1 MSDSLYIEKELSW
14 LSFNQ
19 RVLQEA
25 QDHSVPIIERV
36 RFLGIFSNNQDEFYK
51 VRVAALKRRIILN
64 ELKQTDD
71 GSIKLLNDV
80 QAKLAQ
86 LQQDFDDTYREIIL
100 TLARRNIFLI
110 NEDQLSSNHQN
121 WVRKYFK
128 DKVLRHITP
137 IVITKRTDL
146 VRFLKDEY
154 TYLAVEVK
162 KGEKEDHLLIEIP
175 TDDLPRFVVLP
186 PDGSKT
192 RKTMIIL
199 DNIIRFCLDD
209 LLRGFYKY
217 DSLAAYSIKMTRDA
231 EYDLTDEVDQS
242 LLEKMSEGIKQ
253 RLTAEPVRFVY
264 DREMPNSMIKRLSK
278 MLHISKL
285 DHSVSGSRYH
295 NFKDFIGF
303 PNVGRK
309 YLENAKLSA
318 LNCNDFDQFDTVFD
332 AISQRDI
339 LLYYPYHKFRY
350 ISEFVRQASFD
361 PKVSSIKIN
370 IYRVAKKSHLM
381 NSLIDAANNGKRVT
395 VVIEL
400 RARFDEGANIGWAQV
415 LTDAGVKVVFGV
427 PSLKVHSKLLL
438 ITRKENNQRVFYSH
452 IGTGN
457 FHEKTAKIYTDFALF
472 TKSQEIGQ
480 EVENVFRF
488 IHQPYR
494 RFKFQH
500 LIVSPNETR
509 RRLFSLIDYEINQ
522 ANAGNRAAITIKV
535 NNLVDKGII
544 TRLYAASKAGV
555 KIRMIIRG
563 MCSLVPG
570 LEGISDNIKII
581 SIVDRFLEHPRVF
594 HFHHAGEE
602 QVYIASFDWMT
613 RNIEERVEVGVPIY
627 NEELK
632 RRVIDLLDLQ
642 FADTTKARI
651 IDAQQQNKYVPRG
664 NRRKI
669 RSQIWT
675 HDYLK
680 AIESRPLKP
689 VEPTKTIQPNK
700 GD

>member
-25 QDHSVPIIERV
+25 QDTSVPIIERV

-51 VRVAALKRRIILN
+51 VRVAALKRRVILN
-64 ELKQTDD
+64 EVKNKDD

-80 QAKLAQ
+80 QAKLAE
-86 LQQDFDDTYREIIL
+86 LQDDFDATYRDIIL

-110 NEDQLSSNHQN
+110 NEDQLSDNHQI
-121 WVRKYFK
+121 WVRKFFK

-137 IVITKRTDL
+137 IVLTKRTDL
-146 VRFLKDEY
+146 VKFLKDEY
-154 TYLAVEVK
+154 TYLAVEVL
-162 KGEKEDHLLIEIP
+162 KGSKEDHLLIEIP
-175 TDDLPRFVVLP
+175 TDSLPRFVVLP
-186 PDGSKT
+186 PDGSKA

-209 LLRGFYKY
+209 LLRGFYEY
-217 DSLAAYSIKMTRDA
+217 DSVAAYSIKMTRDA

-264 DREMPNSMIKRLSK
+264 DREMPLSMVKRLSK

-285 DHSVSGSRYH
+285 DHSISGSRYH
-295 NFKDFIGF
+295 NFKDFIDF

-309 YLENAKLSA
+309 YLENPKISA
-318 LNCNDFDQFDTVFD
+318 LNCRDFDNYDTIFD
-332 AISQRDI
+332 AITARDI

-361 PKVSSIKIN
+361 PKVISIKIN

-400 RARFDEGANIGWAQV
+400 RARFDEGANIGWAQL

-438 ITRKENNQRVFYSH
+438 ITRREDEQRVTYSH

-472 TKSQEIGQ
+472 TKNQEIGQ
-480 EVENVFRF
+480 EIENVFRF
-488 IHQPYR
+488 IQQPYR

-500 LIVSPNETR
+500 LIVSPNDTR

-522 ANAGNRAAITIKV
+522 ANAGNPGAITIKV
-535 NNLVDKGII
+535 NNLVDKGVI

-570 LEGISDNIKII
+570 LEGVSDNIKII

-594 HFHHAGEE
+594 HFHHGGEE

-627 NEELK
+627 DQELK
-632 RRVIDLLDLQ
+632 QRVIDLLELQ

-651 IDAQQQNKYVPRG
+651 IDAKQQNLYVSRG

-680 AIESRPLKP
+680 AIESKP
-689 VEPTKTIQPNK
+689 RRKVVEEDK
-700 GD
+700 

>member
-64 ELKQTDD
+64 ELKSKDD
-71 GSIKLLNDV
+71 GSIKLLSDV
-80 QAKLAQ
+80 QAKLAE

-110 NEDQLSSNHQN
+110 NEDQLSDNHQN

-137 IVITKRTDL
+137 IVLTKRTDL

-162 KGEKEDHLLIEIP
+162 KADKESHLLIEIP
-175 TDDLPRFVVLP
+175 TDSLPRFVVLP

-192 RKTMIIL
+192 RKTLIIL

-209 LLRGFYKY
+209 LLTGFYEY
-217 DSLAAYSIKMTRDA
+217 DSVSAYSVKMTRDA
-231 EYDLTDEVDQS
+231 EYDLTDEVDQG

-309 YLENAKLSA
+309 YLENPKLPA
-318 LNCNDFDQFDTVFD
+318 LNCRDFDSFDTVFS
-332 AISQRDI
+332 AISARDI

-361 PKVSSIKIN
+361 PKVTSIKIN

-400 RARFDEGANIGWAQV
+400 RARFDEGANIGWAQM

-438 ITRKENNQRVFYSH
+438 ITRKEDDQRVYYSH

-472 TKSQEIGQ
+472 TKNQEIGQ
-480 EVENVFRF
+480 EVENVFSF
-488 IHQPYR
+488 IQKPYR

-500 LIVSPNETR
+500 LIVSPNDTR

-522 ANAGNRAAITIKV
+522 ANAGNPAAITIKV
-535 NNLVDKGII
+535 NNLVDKGVV

-570 LEGISDNIKII
+570 LEGNNDNIKII

-594 HFHHAGEE
+594 HFHHSGED

-627 NEELK
+627 NNELK
-632 RRVIDLLDLQ
+632 QRVIDLMDLQ

-651 IDAQQQNKYVPRG
+651 IDAKQQNLYVRRG

-669 RSQIWT
+669 RSQVWT

-680 AIESRPLKP
+680 AIESKP
-689 VEPTKTIQPNK
+689 RRKVQEEDSN
-700 GD
+700 

>member
-1 MSDSLYIEKELSW
+1 MSDSLYIDKELSW

-25 QDHSVPIIERV
+25 QDTSVPIIERV

-51 VRVAALKRRIILN
+51 VRVAALKRRVILDEVKN
-64 ELKQTDD
+64 KDD

-86 LQQDFDDTYREIIL
+86 LQDDFDATYRDIIL

-110 NEDQLSSNHQN
+110 NEDQLSDNHQT

-137 IVITKRTDL
+137 IVLTKRTDL
-146 VRFLKDEY
+146 VKFLKDEY
-154 TYLAVEVK
+154 TYLAVEVL
-162 KGEKEDHLLIEIP
+162 KGNKEDHLLIEIP
-175 TDDLPRFVVLP
+175 TDSLPRFVVLP
-186 PDGSKT
+186 PDGSKA

-209 LLRGFYKY
+209 LLRGFYEY
-217 DSLAAYSIKMTRDA
+217 DSISAYSIKMTRDA

-264 DREMPNSMIKRLSK
+264 DREMPASMVKRLSK

-285 DHSVSGSRYH
+285 DHSISGSRYH
-295 NFKDFIGF
+295 NFKDFIAF

-309 YLENAKLSA
+309 YLENSKLSA
-318 LNCNDFDQFDTVFD
+318 LNCRDFDSYDTIFD
-332 AISQRDI
+332 AITTRDI

-361 PKVSSIKIN
+361 PKVISIKIN
-370 IYRVAKKSHLM
+370 VYRVAKKSHLM

-400 RARFDEGANIGWAQV
+400 RARFDEGANIEWAQL

-427 PSLKVHSKLLL
+427 PTLKVHSKLLL
-438 ITRKENNQRVFYSH
+438 ITRREGEQRVTYSH

-472 TKSQEIGQ
+472 TKNQEIGQ
-480 EVENVFRF
+480 EIENVFRF
-488 IHQPYR
+488 IQQPYR

-500 LIVSPNETR
+500 LIVSPNDTR

-522 ANAGNRAAITIKV
+522 ANAGNPGSITIKV

-594 HFHHAGEE
+594 HFHHGGEE

-627 NEELK
+627 DQELK
-632 RRVIDLLDLQ
+632 QRVIDLLELQ

-651 IDAQQQNKYVPRG
+651 IDAKQQNLYVRRG

-680 AIESRPLKP
+680 AIESKP
-689 VEPTKTIQPNK
+689 RRKIIEDNK
-700 GD
+700 

>member
-1 MSDSLYIEKELSW
+1 MMSDSLYIEKELSW

-25 QDHSVPIIERV
+25 QDTSVPIIERV

-51 VRVAALKRRIILN
+51 VRVAALKRRVILN
-64 ELKQTDD
+64 EVKNKDD

-80 QAKLAQ
+80 QAKLAE
-86 LQQDFDDTYREIIL
+86 LQDDFDATYRDIIL

-110 NEDQLSSNHQN
+110 NEDQLSDNHQI
-121 WVRKYFK
+121 WVRKFFK

-137 IVITKRTDL
+137 IVLTKRTDL
-146 VRFLKDEY
+146 VKFLKDEY
-154 TYLAVEVK
+154 TYLAVEVL
-162 KGEKEDHLLIEIP
+162 KGSKEDHLLIEIP
-175 TDDLPRFVVLP
+175 TDSLPRFVVLP
-186 PDGSKT
+186 PDGSKA

-209 LLRGFYKY
+209 LLRGFYEY
-217 DSLAAYSIKMTRDA
+217 DSVAAYSIKMTRDA

-264 DREMPNSMIKRLSK
+264 DREMPASMVKRLSK

-285 DHSVSGSRYH
+285 DHSISGSRYH
-295 NFKDFIGF
+295 NFKDFIAF

-309 YLENAKLSA
+309 YLENKKLSA
-318 LNCNDFDQFDTVFD
+318 LNCRDFDSFDTIFD
-332 AISQRDI
+332 AISARDI

-361 PKVSSIKIN
+361 PKVISIKIN

-400 RARFDEGANIGWAQV
+400 RARFDEGANIEWAQL

-427 PSLKVHSKLLL
+427 PTLKVHCKLLL
-438 ITRKENNQRVFYSH
+438 ITRREGEQRVTYSH

-472 TKSQEIGQ
+472 TKNQEIGQ
-480 EVENVFRF
+480 EIENVFRF
-488 IHQPYR
+488 IQQPYR

-500 LIVSPNETR
+500 LIVSPNDTR

-522 ANAGNRAAITIKV
+522 ANAGNPGAITIKV

-594 HFHHAGEE
+594 HFHHGGEE

-627 NEELK
+627 DQELK
-632 RRVIDLLDLQ
+632 QRVIDLLELQ

-651 IDAQQQNKYVPRG
+651 IDAKQQNLYVSRG

-680 AIESRPLKP
+680 AIESKP
-689 VEPTKTIQPNK
+689 RRKIVVE
-700 GD
+700 GDNE

>member
-64 ELKQTDD
+64 ELKQKDD
-71 GSIKLLNDV
+71 GSIKLLSDV
-80 QAKLAQ
+80 QAKLAE
-86 LQQDFDDTYREIIL
+86 LQQDFDETYREIIL

-110 NEDQLSSNHQN
+110 NEDQLSDNHQN

-162 KGEKEDHLLIEIP
+162 KGDKESHLLIEIP
-175 TDDLPRFVVLP
+175 TDTLPRFVVLP

-209 LLRGFYKY
+209 LLRGFYEY
-217 DSLAAYSIKMTRDA
+217 DTISAYSIKMTRDA
-231 EYDLTDEVDQS
+231 DYDLTDEVDQG
-242 LLEKMSEGIKQ
+242 LLEKMSGGIKQ

-309 YLENAKLSA
+309 YLENNKIPA
-318 LNCNDFDQFDTVFD
+318 LNCRDFDSFDTVFD
-332 AISQRDI
+332 AISARDI

-400 RARFDEGANIGWAQV
+400 RARFDEGANIGWAQM

-438 ITRKENNQRVFYSH
+438 VTRKEGDQRVFYSH

-472 TKSQEIGQ
+472 TKNQEIGQ

-488 IHQPYR
+488 IQQPYR

-500 LIVSPNETR
+500 LIVSPNDTR

-522 ANAGNRAAITIKV
+522 ANLGHPAAITIKV
-535 NNLVDKGII
+535 NNLVDKGLV

-555 KIRMIIRG
+555 KIRMVIRG

-570 LEGISDNIKII
+570 LEGVSDNIRII

-594 HFHHAGEE
+594 HFHHSGED

-627 NEELK
+627 DEELK
-632 RRVIDLLDLQ
+632 QRVIDLLELQ
-642 FADTTKARI
+642 FADTTKARVL
-651 IDAQQQNKYVPRG
+651 DGKQQNLYVSRG

-680 AIESRPLKP
+680 AIESKP
-689 VEPTKTIQPNK
+689 RRVITSDE
-700 GD
+700 